1 MNTFGEALR
10 VTTFGESHGAGIG
23 CVIDGFP
30 SGIHINTNLI
40 NHDLQRRQGG
50 KNRYTTQRKEDDC
63 FEILSGVFEGV
74 STGMPIA
81 LFVKNT
87 NTKSKD
93 YDNIKDI
100 FRPGHADFSYFVK
113 YGLRDY
119 RGGGRSSAR
128 ESVARVASGAFAKM
142 LLGEFGIIC
151 ESGSLGV
158 GECMG
163 ESIDFDF
170 ARESEIFALDKQK
183 ESIQKDLIMHARST
197 HDSIGG
203 CALIRAFGN
212 KKILQGLGE
221 PLYYK
226 LDGAIGAMMMGLNGV
241 KAVEIG
247 DGIAASQTC
256 GSRNNDMMNEN
267 GFLSNHAGG
276 ILGGIATGEEINVR
290 VYFKPTPSIFAMQ
303 QTIDIYGNKQDFE
316 LKGRHDPCI
325 AVRGSV
331 VCESML
337 ALILADMLLL
347 HTKSSLANLKKI
359 YAEFK

>member
-119 RGGGRSSAR
+119 RGGEEALQEKAWQGSQVGHLQKCFL
-128 ESVARVASGAFAKM
+128 EN
-142 LLGEFGIIC
+142 LGLF
-151 ESGSLGV
+151 
-158 GECMG
+158 
-163 ESIDFDF
+163 
-170 ARESEIFALDKQK
+170 
-183 ESIQKDLIMHARST
+183 
-197 HDSIGG
+197 
-203 CALIRAFGN
+203 
-212 KKILQGLGE
+212 
-221 PLYYK
+221 
-226 LDGAIGAMMMGLNGV
+226 
-241 KAVEIG
+241 
-247 DGIAASQTC
+247 
-256 GSRNNDMMNEN
+256 
-267 GFLSNHAGG
+267 
-276 ILGGIATGEEINVR
+276 VR
-290 VYFKPTPSIFAMQ
+290 VGFWA
-303 QTIDIYGNKQDFE
+303 
-316 LKGRHDPCI
+316 
-325 AVRGSV
+325 
-331 VCESML
+331 
-337 ALILADMLLL
+337 
-347 HTKSSLANLKKI
+347 LANVWVRV
-359 YAEFK
+359 